1 MDHDQEVLQHENH
14 ITQQQQMTQQAQAE
28 HYQAAINDIRTLWA
42 IPKGCRPYQEP
53 AHRHSLGTMDVKC
66 PDCHALHFM
75 SERLTNSSNSNP
87 KFGICCLQGQIQLPP
102 LSEPPHLLH
111 KLLTSSAPRAR
122 KFREGIRQYN
132 SAFAFTSVA
141 VNMDHTILNGRG
153 PYSFRIHGSLHH
165 KMGTLH
171 PHNPQQPSY
180 AQLYIYDEH
189 AALAARNSR
198 NSNLNHVIM
207 GELQEML
214 IAINPFVPLYKQA
227 YQVMRDSPAES
238 QHNLQMTIVLEQGA
252 DHRRYNLPTVDE

>member
-1 MDHDQEVLQHENH
+1 
-14 ITQQQQMTQQAQAE
+14 
-28 HYQAAINDIRTLWA
+28 
-42 IPKGCRPYQEP
+42 
-53 AHRHSLGTMDVKC
+53 
-66 PDCHALHFM
+66 M
-75 SERLTNSSNSNP
+75 SERLTNSSNRNP

-102 LSEPPHLLH
+102 LSEPPNLLH
-111 KLLTSSAPRAR
+111 KLLTSSAPHAQ

-141 VNMDHTILNGRG
+141 VNMDRTILNGQG
-153 PYSFRIHGSLHH
+153 TYSFRIHGSLHH

-171 PHNPQQPSY
+171 PHNPQWPSY

-189 AALAARNSR
+189 AALATHNSR

-214 IAINPFVPLYKQA
+214 IAINPFIPLYKQA

-238 QHNLQMTIVLEQGA
+238 QPNLQMTIVLEQGA
-252 DHRRYNLPTVDE
+252 DHRQHNLPTVDEVAAIIPGTGEENVDHNRDIVLRYKHGGIRPISHLHPLYHPLHYVLLFPMGDQGWHRRIETVLPEDGAV